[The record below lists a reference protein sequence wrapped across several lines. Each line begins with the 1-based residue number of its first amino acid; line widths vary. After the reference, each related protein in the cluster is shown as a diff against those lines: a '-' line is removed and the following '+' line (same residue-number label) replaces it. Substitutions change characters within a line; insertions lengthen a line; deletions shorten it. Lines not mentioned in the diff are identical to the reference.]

1 MADPDSSSPNSNLLT
16 FNLNLN
22 VCPDYILA
30 CISTDACMR
39 ERAHALYDSVKP
51 KQRGR
56 VHVFACAFVAVLLH
70 VIM

>member
-1 MADPDSSSPNSNLLT
+1 MADPDSPSPNSNLLT
-16 FNLNLN
+16 FNLN

-30 CISTDACMR
+30 CISTDEHMR
-39 ERAHALYDSVKP
+39 ERARALYNNVKP

-56 VHVFACAFVAVLLH
+56 SRVYVFACAFVAVLLH